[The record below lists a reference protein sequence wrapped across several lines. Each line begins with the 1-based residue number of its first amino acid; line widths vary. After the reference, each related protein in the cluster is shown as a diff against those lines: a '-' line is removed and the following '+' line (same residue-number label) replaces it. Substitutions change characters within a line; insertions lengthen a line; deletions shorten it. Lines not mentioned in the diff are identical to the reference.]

1 MVTANGVPTAVMSFL
16 EVAETISHMQMLF
29 QFSQQNPQFSP
40 PEALRNLVNTLQSQ
54 NPNPGFMPSPMNPA
68 MQQGQNLRGP
78 QMNGPNQFASPAMA
92 HLGLPPQGSPH
103 LSAHPSPA
111 QSHLAGPPGMVQQ
124 GQMQPNVGQ
133 ATSAS
138 ASPQVTNKRRRASTV
153 KVENDDTGGP
163 EVNGTA
169 TQGAA
174 KVKASPRV
182 GGKRQKGTA

>member
-1 MVTANGVPTAVMSFL
+1 
-16 EVAETISHMQMLF
+16 
-29 QFSQQNPQFSP
+29 
-40 PEALRNLVNTLQSQ
+40 
-54 NPNPGFMPSPMNPA
+54 
-68 MQQGQNLRGP
+68 
-78 QMNGPNQFASPAMA
+78 
-92 HLGLPPQGSPH
+92 
-103 LSAHPSPA
+103 
-111 QSHLAGPPGMVQQ
+111 MVQQ